1 VGFTGSSGPQGAEGP
16 QGPQGP
22 QGSGPQG
29 PQGPQGPAGSSNV
42 PGPQGPQGPGSEIIV
57 QDEGTTITSNVS
69 TLNFVGD
76 GVTATNVADVVTIT
90 ILGSI
95 DTLYSIGNISGTFAP
110 NRSNGSVQT
119 ATLTGNVTLSAPTNM
134 TLGQSLTLIFTQDA
148 TGNRLLTPNAN
159 YKFAG
164 NFKTLSTAANS
175 IDMLNMFHDGATYYT
190 TLTTGYA

>member
-1 VGFTGSSGPQGAEGP
+1 
-16 QGPQGP
+16 
-22 QGSGPQG
+22 
-29 PQGPQGPAGSSNV
+29 
-42 PGPQGPQGPGSEIIV
+42 
-57 QDEGTTITSNVS
+57 
-69 TLNFVGD
+69 
-76 GVTATNVADVVTIT
+76 
-90 ILGSI
+90 
-95 DTLYSIGNISGTFAP
+95 
-110 NRSNGSVQT
+110 
-119 ATLTGNVTLSAPTNM
+119 M

>member
-1 VGFTGSSGPQGAEGP
+1 M
-16 QGPQGP
+16 
-22 QGSGPQG
+22 
-29 PQGPQGPAGSSNV
+29 
-42 PGPQGPQGPGSEIIV
+42 
-57 QDEGTTITSNVS
+57 
-69 TLNFVGD
+69 GD
-76 GVTATNVADVVTIT
+76 GVTATNVANVVTIT
-90 ILGSI
+90 IPGSI
-95 DTLYSIGNISGTFAP
+95 DTLYSVGNISGTFTP

-175 IDMLNMFHDGATYYT
+175 IDMLNMFHDGAIYYT
-190 TLTTGYA
+190 TLTTGYV